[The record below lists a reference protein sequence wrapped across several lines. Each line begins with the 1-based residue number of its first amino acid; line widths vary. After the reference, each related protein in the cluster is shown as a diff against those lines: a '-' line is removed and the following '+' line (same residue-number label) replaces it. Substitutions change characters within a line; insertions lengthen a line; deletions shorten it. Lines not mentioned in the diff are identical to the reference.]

1 MKLLNTSKLLH
12 ISIRILAIAV
22 ALWAVLVAVYFLF
35 FATVSFQGVSVS
47 ANQGELP
54 TSTQYSGEQS
64 WVSYAEPISI
74 AIMLA
79 FSAALVTGAIA
90 AWRGNL
96 LLLAGLSI
104 LMLLAS
110 FISGFSIGGFYLPG
124 AAGLTVCTI
133 LVAIEKLSGPRL
145 DVPG

>member
-1 MKLLNTSKLLH
+1 MKLLH
-12 ISIRILAIAV
+12 ITIRILAVAV
-22 ALWAVLVAVYFLF
+22 ALWAVLVAVYLLF
-35 FATVSFQGVSVS
+35 YAKVSYQGVSLS
-47 ANQGELP
+47 ATQGEP
-54 TSTQYSGEQS
+54 PISTQYSGQQS

-79 FSAALVTGAIA
+79 FSAALVAGAIA

-104 LMLLAS
+104 FMLLAS
-110 FISGFSIGGFYLPG
+110 FISGFSIGGFYFPG
-124 AAGLTVCTI
+124 AAGLSLCTV

-145 DVPG
+145 DATA